1 MRNCLFSAAAACD
14 DARMKRLFL
23 FSLSLSLVFSGF
35 VRASGQVVSDAK
47 PWLDGQFPSLLV
59 LYKTLH
65 AHPELSFHETNTSA
79 RIAAEWRQAG
89 YAVTTNVGGFGVV
102 AVLKNGAGHTLL
114 LRTELDALP
123 VTEET
128 GLPFASTV
136 TARDDSGKEVGVAH
150 ACGHDI
156 HMTSLVGTA
165 RLLAQWTNRWHGTLV
180 LIAQPAEERGGG
192 AKAMIADGLFTR
204 FPRPDYCVAFHDS
217 AEEPAGLITYAS
229 GYSSANA
236 DSVDITVRGVGGHG
250 AYPHKTKDPIVL
262 AAEIILNL
270 QTIVSRET
278 RPGDAVVVTVGTIH
292 GGTKNNVIPDEVKMQ
307 LTVRTYGDDSRRRTL
322 EAIQRIVRGC
332 AITAGIPDDLMPVV
346 KMGADY
352 TPSLYNDP
360 KLTQRVVGVLSAE
373 FGATNVVAKEPGTG
387 AEDFSR
393 YGRTPEKI
401 PIFMFNVGGV
411 KRDVYAAAQKNGTI
425 LPSLHSSH
433 WAPDPEPTIRTGIT
447 ALTIAALD
455 LLGNGNDAN

>member
-1 MRNCLFSAAAACD
+1 
-14 DARMKRLFL
+14 MKYLPL
-23 FSLSLSLVFSGF
+23 VLLSLVLSFANANGAPGEEP
-35 VRASGQVVSDAK
+35 VNTKD
-47 PWLDGQFPSLLV
+47 WLDHEFPDLLE

-65 AHPELSFHETNTSA
+65 AHPELSFHETNTAA
-79 RIAAEWRQAG
+79 RMAAEWRQAG
-89 YAVTTNVGGFGVV
+89 YEVTTNVGGCGVV
-102 AVLKNGAGHTLL
+102 AVLHNGPGHTLL

-136 TARDDSGKEVGVAH
+136 KTLDDSGKEVGVAH

-156 HMTSLVGTA
+156 HMTSLVGTG
-165 RLLAQWTNRWHGTLV
+165 RLLAQLTNQWRGTLV

-192 AKAMIADGLFTR
+192 AKAMIADGLFKR
-204 FPRPDYCVAFHDS
+204 FPLPDYCVAFHDS
-217 AEEPAGLITYAS
+217 ADAPAGLIVYSA

-250 AYPHKTKDPIVL
+250 AYPQKTKDPVLL
-262 AAEIILNL
+262 AAQIVVAL

-278 RPGDAVVVTVGTIH
+278 RPGEAVVVTVGSIH
-292 GGTKNNVIPDEVKMQ
+292 GGTKNNVIPDEVKLQ
-307 LTVRTYGDDSRRRTL
+307 LTVRTYGDESRRRTL
-322 EAIQRIVRGC
+322 EAVQRIVRGC

-360 KLTQRVVGVLSAE
+360 KLTERVVAVLSRQ
-373 FGATNVVAKEPGTG
+373 FGETNVVTKEPGTG

-393 YGRTPEKI
+393 YGRTEEKI
-401 PIFMFNVGGV
+401 PIFMFNVGAV
-411 KRDVYAAAQKNGTI
+411 NHEVYAKAMKEGTV

-433 WAPDPEPTIRTGIT
+433 WAPDPEPTIKTGIT
-447 ALTIAALD
+447 ALTAAALD
-455 LLGNGNDAN
+455 LLQP

>member
-1 MRNCLFSAAAACD
+1 
-14 DARMKRLFL
+14 MKRFWPAI
-23 FSLSLSLVFSGF
+23 FSLVLAF
-35 VRASGQVVSDAK
+35 ADAPAAPIDTK
-47 PWLDGQFPSLLV
+47 PWLDKEFPNLLE

-65 AHPELSFHETNTSA
+65 ANPELSFHETNTAA
-79 RIAAEWRQAG
+79 RMAAEWRQAG
-89 YAVTTNVGGFGVV
+89 YEVITNVGGCGVV
-102 AVLKNGAGHTLL
+102 AVLHNGKGHTLL

-136 TARDDSGKEVGVAH
+136 KTLDDSGKEVGVAH

-165 RLLAQWTNRWHGTLV
+165 RLLAQLTNQWRGTLV

-192 AKAMIADGLFTR
+192 AKAMIADGLFKR
-204 FPRPDYCVAFHDS
+204 FPLPDYCVAFHDS
-217 AEEPAGLITYAS
+217 ADAPAGLIVYAS

-250 AYPHKTKDPIVL
+250 AYPHKTKDPVLL
-262 AAEIILNL
+262 AAQIVVAL

-278 RPGDAVVVTVGTIH
+278 RPGEAVVVTVGTIH
-292 GGTKNNVIPDEVKMQ
+292 GGTKNNVIPDEVKLQ

-322 EAIQRIVRGC
+322 EAIKRIVRGC
-332 AITAGIPDDLMPVV
+332 ATTAGVPDDLMPLV
-346 KMGADY
+346 KTGADY

-360 KLTQRVVGVLSAE
+360 KLTQRSVGVLSAQ
-373 FGATNVVAKEPGTG
+373 FGETNVTTKEPGTG

-393 YGRTPEKI
+393 YGRTEEKI
-401 PIFMFNVGGV
+401 PIFMFNVGAV
-411 KRDVYAAAQKNGTI
+411 KREVYAKAMKDGTA
-425 LPSLHSSH
+425 LPSLHSSR
-433 WAPDPEPTIRTGIT
+433 WAPDPEPTIKTGVT
-447 ALTIAALD
+447 ALTAAALD
-455 LLGNGNDAN
+455 LLKP

>member
-1 MRNCLFSAAAACD
+1 
-14 DARMKRLFL
+14 MKLFL
-23 FSLSLSLVFSGF
+23 SCGLTLLLVLA
-35 VRASGQVVSDAK
+35 ASPSVFGAENYDAK
-47 PWLDGQFPSLLV
+47 PWLDKEFPGLLE
-59 LYKTLH
+59 LYKQLH

-79 RIAAEWRQAG
+79 QMATEWRQAG
-89 YAVTTNVGGFGVV
+89 YDVTTNVGGFGVV
-102 AVLKNGAGHTLL
+102 AVLKNGVGHTLL

-136 TARDDSGKEVGVAH
+136 TTKDDTGNKVGVAH

-156 HMTSLVGTA
+156 HMTSLVGTG
-165 RLLAQWTNRWHGTLV
+165 RLLAQLTNLWQGTLV

-192 AKAMIADGLFTR
+192 AKAMLAEGLFKR

-217 AEEPAGLITYAS
+217 ADAPAGLITYAS

-236 DSVDITVRGVGGHG
+236 DSVDISVRGVGGHG
-250 AYPHKTKDPIVL
+250 AYPHKTKDPVLL
-262 AAEIILNL
+262 AAEIVVNL

-278 RPGDAVVVTVGTIH
+278 RPGDAVVVTVGSIH
-292 GGTKNNVIPDEVKMQ
+292 GGTKNNVIPDEVKLQ

-322 EAIQRIVRGC
+322 AAVQRIVTGC
-332 AITAGIPDDLMPVV
+332 ALTAGIPENLMPIV

-360 KLTQRVVGVLSAE
+360 KLTERLVGVFRSQ
-373 FGATNVVAKEPGTG
+373 FGETNVVTKEPGTG

-393 YGRTPEKI
+393 YGRTEEKI
-401 PIFMFNVGGV
+401 PIFMFNVGAV
-411 KRDVYAAAQKNGTI
+411 KTDVYAKAMQDGTV

-447 ALTIAALD
+447 ALTAAALD
-455 LLGNGNDAN
+455 LLGK

>member
-1 MRNCLFSAAAACD
+1 
-14 DARMKRLFL
+14 MKKLFL
-23 FSLSLSLVFSGF
+23 FFLSLTFVFSSLP
-35 VRASGQVVSDAK
+35 RASGQVAADAK
-47 PWLDGQFPSLLV
+47 PWLDGEFPGLLA
-59 LYKTLH
+59 LYKNLH

-79 RIAAEWRQAG
+79 QIAAEWLRAG
-89 YAVTTNVGGFGVV
+89 YTVTTNVGGFGVV
-102 AVLKNGAGHTLL
+102 AVLKNGDGHTLL

-136 TARDDSGKEVGVAH
+136 TTKDDSGKEVGVAH

-192 AKAMIADGLFTR
+192 AKAMIADGLFKR

-217 AEEPAGLITYAS
+217 AEAPAGLITYAS

-307 LTVRTYGDDSRRRTL
+307 LTVRTYGDESRRRTL
-322 EAIQRIVRGC
+322 EAIKRIARGC
-332 AITAGIPDDLMPVV
+332 AVTAGIPDDLMPVV

-360 KLTQRVVGVLSAE
+360 KLTQRIVGVLSAQ
-373 FGATNVVAKEPGTG
+373 FGEINVVTKEPGTG

-393 YGRTPEKI
+393 YGRTEEKI
-401 PIFMFNVGGV
+401 PIFMFNIGAV
-411 KRDVYAAAQKNGTI
+411 KTDVYAKAMQDGTV
-425 LPSLHSSH
+425 LPSLHSSK
-433 WAPDPEPTIRTGIT
+433 WAPDPEPTIRTGVT
-447 ALTIAALD
+447 ALTAAALD
-455 LLGNGNDAN
+455 LLGK